1 MSTSEIRVV
10 VQEVNG
16 RLIVPV
22 QDPVHERFLAEMQ
35 AAVLARLHQRGAN
48 AVVLDMS
55 GVEVLDAH
63 DFETIRRM
71 SDALTLM
78 GASVLLAGLRPGV
91 AAGLVTLGV
100 DDSWVCPALSVEHAL
115 AAIDARG

>member
-10 VQEVNG
+10 IQEVG
-16 RLIVPV
+16 GKLVVPV
-22 QDPVHERFLAEMQ
+22 QDPVHHRFLEEMRS
-35 AAVLARLHQRGAN
+35 ALLARLHQRGAV

-55 GVEVLDAH
+55 GVEVLDAQ
-63 DFETIRRM
+63 DFEAIRRM

-91 AAGLVTLGV
+91 AAGLVALDV
-100 DDSWVCPALSVEHAL
+100 DDRWVRSALSVELAL
-115 AAIDARG
+115 AAIDAGR